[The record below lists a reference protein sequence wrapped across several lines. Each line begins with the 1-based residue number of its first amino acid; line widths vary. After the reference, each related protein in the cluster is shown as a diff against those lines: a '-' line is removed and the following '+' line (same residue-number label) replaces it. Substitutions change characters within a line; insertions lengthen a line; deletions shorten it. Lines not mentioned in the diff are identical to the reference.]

1 MYSYLKNNMY
11 KLIYFILIFTAVLR
25 ISSFE
30 DSVSKDRKFIED
42 VKNCSVTVRVTS
54 VPQYSGDLVNFFG
67 VCEDGLNIDSKA
79 YVTMS
84 HAQNAFI
91 TAGDTLTFNAKPS
104 VPKKALNPGGFD
116 FGNYI
121 KSNGAS
127 IILSSDITNITNHD
141 KSFLK
146 HIYSVR
152 SKVGNKI
159 FTYFEPKEASLIN
172 ALVTGDKTNM
182 SDEQKEGYRRSG
194 IYHIIAV
201 SGLHLGMLLLFLSL
215 IYVNIKMKNKI
226 QKYLILFITVF
237 GSLFLYTFTG
247 FGVSVQRAALMALIL
262 GISSIVYREYSPY
275 LSLLL
280 ILLLTIITE
289 PSSYLNVSMQLSFSA
304 TFGVLVGVKI
314 IDKYNIHSKKF
325 HLILESVIISQC
337 ANLATMPFVV
347 SQFGY
352 VSLVCV
358 LTNLVVIPFVP
369 MLLFM
374 SYIFS
379 IFSIFAP
386 HFIMKTIANA
396 VSAPA
401 YAINMISDFFGSF
414 PISYIALNIKE
425 LCIICCEVLCLAF
438 IVRIKDRR
446 IKYSLSVIFL
456 IANISFVS
464 YNYLREDTEV
474 HFINVGQGD
483 CTVIRDFKG
492 GAFMIDAGSETES
505 DIAENEIIPYLQNQG
520 IKDIDLLFVTHFHTD
535 HTSGIILLMKKGYI
549 KKLVLP
555 QRILNEDEIT
565 SAKEIYSCATENNIE
580 IIHVSKSDRLSYN
593 KEHMFDIIHPSK
605 NFKGK
610 TNNASCVIR
619 YSYKGS
625 SVLFLGDTGEASQYM
640 MRDSLYDC
648 DILKISHHG
657 AYSSMNE
664 LVKEKTS
671 PQYAVISCAKDNSY
685 GHPHESTLETFKNSK
700 ILRTDVN
707 NGPFVIRFDK
717 GKIKLLEG
725 YAWKHK

>member
-1 MYSYLKNNMY
+1 MISYIKNNLY
-11 KLIYFILIFTAVLR
+11 KLIYFILIFTALLR

-30 DSVSKDRKFIED
+30 DSVSKDRKFIGN

-54 VPQYSGDLVNFFG
+54 VPEHSGDFISFFG
-67 VCEDGLNIDSKA
+67 VCDDGLNIESKV
-79 YVTMS
+79 YVKIS
-84 HAQNAFI
+84 HAQNAAI
-91 TAGDTLTFNAKPS
+91 TTGDTLTFYAEPS

-127 IILSSDITNITNHD
+127 IILSTDITNITNHD

-182 SDEQKEGYRRSG
+182 SGEQKEGYRRSG

-215 IYVNIKMKNKI
+215 IYVNIKMKNKTR
-226 QKYLILFITVF
+226 KYLVLFITVF
-237 GSLFLYTFTG
+237 GSLFLYVFTG

-262 GISSIVYREYSPY
+262 GLSSIVYREYSPY

-280 ILLLTIITE
+280 VLLVTIITE

-304 TFGVLVGVKI
+304 TFGVLVGVKV
-314 IDKYNIHSKKF
+314 IDKYNLHSKRF
-325 HLILESVIISQC
+325 HLIWESVIISQC

-352 VSLVCV
+352 ISLVSV

-379 IFSIFAP
+379 LFCMFAP
-386 HFIMKTIANA
+386 HFIVKVIANA

-401 YAINMISDFFGSF
+401 YVINMISDFFGSF
-414 PISYIALNIKE
+414 PISYIALTIKE
-425 LCIICCEVLCLAF
+425 LAVIFLEVLCLAF

-446 IKYSLSVIFL
+446 IKHSLSAIFL

-492 GAFMIDAGSETES
+492 SAFMIDAGSETEF

-535 HTSGIILLMKKGYI
+535 HTSGIIPLMEKGYI

-555 QRILNEDEIT
+555 QRILNEDET
-565 SAKEIYSCATENNIE
+565 ATAKEIYSCATENNIP
-580 IIHVSKSDRLSYN
+580 IVHVSKSDKLSYN
-593 KEHMFDIIHPSK
+593 EEHIFDIIHPSK

-610 TNNASCVIR
+610 TNDASCVIR
-619 YSYKGS
+619 YSYKES
-625 SVLFLGDTGEASQYM
+625 SVIFSGDTGEASQYM
-640 MRDSLYDC
+640 MKDSLCYC

-671 PQYAVISCAKDNSY
+671 PEYAVISCAKNNSY
-685 GHPHESTLETFKNSK
+685 GHPNKSTLDTFKNSK
-700 ILRTDVN
+700 ILRTDIN

-725 YAWKHK
+725 YSWKHK